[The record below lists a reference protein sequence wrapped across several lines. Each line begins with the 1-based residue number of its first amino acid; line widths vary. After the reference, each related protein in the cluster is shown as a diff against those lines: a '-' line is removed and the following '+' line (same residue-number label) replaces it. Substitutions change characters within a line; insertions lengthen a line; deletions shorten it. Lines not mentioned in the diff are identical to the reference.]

1 MNELTQRLSVE
12 QPVVVG
18 GPKSSAQGLRRR
30 IEEIGTAEAAEAVA

>member
-18 GPKSSAQGLRRR
+18 GVRCIALAGAS
-30 IEEIGTAEAAEAVA
+30 EAIA